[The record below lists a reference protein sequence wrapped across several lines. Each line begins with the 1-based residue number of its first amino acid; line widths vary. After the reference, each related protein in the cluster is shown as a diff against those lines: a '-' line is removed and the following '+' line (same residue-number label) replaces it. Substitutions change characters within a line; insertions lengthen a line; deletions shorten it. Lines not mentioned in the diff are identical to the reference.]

1 VIQVHDVKMRL
12 LLLLKMAISA
22 QRCTHRHTQTHGKNN
37 NCSLREEHRSRY
49 TCRRFMNN
57 RDQRS
62 SLQALAPFPRNLP
75 RNLDADSPIPLRY
88 ARSGRQGSAGA
99 HAFFKLIKCSE
110 IYQDR
115 VSSNHLLADGRA
127 ETNTSSSFL
136 SFSLSFFF
144 VCFWL
149 FLSFYFS

>member
-1 VIQVHDVKMRL
+1 MSKCGCCCCSWPSRFSDAHTDAPKHMEKKTVPCVKSITL
-12 LLLLKMAISA
+12 V
-22 QRCTHRHTQTHGKNN
+22 
-37 NCSLREEHRSRY
+37 
-49 TCRRFMNN
+49 RRFMNN

-99 HAFFKLIKCSE
+99 HAFKLIKCSE

-127 ETNTSSSFL
+127 EINTSSSFL

-144 VCFWL
+144 CVCFWL
-149 FLSFYFS
+149 FLSFYFP